1 MKMKKF
7 LLVFLA
13 LAIAMTSIVMTGCN
27 QQGATDDGDDGNG
40 DGLDATPTPV
50 RDENNLFIWWDQNA
64 TDLTLLQDAWYDFR
78 EIYAG
83 TGYNGTNYSKDINMF
98 SMSGDA
104 NGTTQLEQQVMAG
117 TAPDIVRMDHVYITA
132 LGQKGLV
139 YDLQKTFQATDKLSD
154 QFIEST
160 WKASSSF
167 DAVYGIPFDANTII
181 FGAKTSTLDQ
191 AGVSIPTTY
200 DELRTAGA
208 KIKALN
214 LDQNVYTL
222 PCGTD
227 ARYNWPAF
235 VFMFWVWRLGGDV
248 LNEDMTEAVFNN
260 TETGVEALN
269 MMIQLQEDGLISKT
283 AYEEGQTVM
292 CDYGTWWMEGL
303 EGMTLSLLPTLKEGV
318 PQYSGLGL
326 YDLAVVTT
334 AKNAPMAYDFVVH
347 FATGKNSVT
356 DKHYLYTYC
365 KNHHF
370 IPSVKA
376 AAETD
381 ETWNADTTASEFWR
395 VSVKQLEL
403 SKFRPAVPCWPEIE
417 EALSTA
423 VTQAMQGEKAPKEA
437 LNAAAQT
444 ANRLLDQW
452 HATRNTESEG

>member
-13 LAIAMTSIVMTGCN
+13 LAIAMTSIVLTGCN
-27 QQGATDDGDDGNG
+27 QDPSNIDESDN
-40 DGLDATPTPV
+40 LDATPTPV
-50 RDENNLFIWWDQNA
+50 RDKNNLFIWWDQGAN
-64 TDLTLLQDAWYDFR
+64 DLTLLQDAWYDFR
-78 EIYAG
+78 ELYAG
-83 TGYNGTNYSKDINMF
+83 TGYNGTDYSKDINMF

-139 YDLQKTFQATDKLSD
+139 YDLQETFQATDNLSS

-167 DAVYGIPFDANTII
+167 DAVYGLPFDANTIV
-181 FGAKTSTLDQ
+181 FGATTSILDQ

-200 DELRTAGA
+200 DELRTSGA

-248 LNEDMTEAVFNN
+248 LNEDMTEAIFND

-283 AYEEGQTVM
+283 AYEEGATVLW
-292 CDYGTWWMEGL
+292 DVGTWRLNGL
-303 EGMTLSLLPTLKEGV
+303 GEDMTFTLQPTLKEGV
-318 PQYSGLGL
+318 ERWSGLGL
-326 YDLAVVTT
+326 YDLAIVTT
-334 AKNAPMAYDFVVH
+334 AKNPQMAYDFAVH
-347 FATGKNSVT
+347 LATGKNAVT
-356 DKHYLYTYC
+356 GYHYVYTYC
-365 KNHHF
+365 KNHSL
-370 IPSVKA
+370 IPSLIA
-376 AAETD
+376 ATELDDTWTD
-381 ETWNADTTASEFWR
+381 ETQSEFWK
-395 VSVKQLEL
+395 VSVEQLAL
-403 SKFRPAVPCWPEIE
+403 SKYRPAVPCWPEIE

-444 ANRLLDQW
+444 ANRLLAEW
-452 HATRNTESEG
+452 HATRNSES